1 MHRGF
6 SKGGLL
12 MDSCTER
19 ADGLWVIGRTTRA
32 NGSTSVFMGKERR
45 WCFIMDKNSVLKV
58 EPGINASFKMSRKK
72 M

>member
-6 SKGGLL
+6 SKGGLQ
-12 MDSCTER
+12 MDSCAER
-19 ADGLWVIGRTTRA
+19 ADELWAIGRITQES
-32 NGSTSVFMGKERR
+32 GSTSVFMGKEKR

-58 EPGINASFKMSRKK
+58 EPGLNASFKMNRKK